1 MPEKGIKTY
10 PVLLAGGI
18 GSRLWPVSRELFP
31 KQLVNLAGDDSL
43 IQDTIKRL
51 SPLLDTDNVRIVC
64 GNDHYYEVLRHLE
77 EINVSSAGKVI
88 SEPCGRNTAP
98 AILLAVLT
106 ILKKEKDAVILVFP
120 SDHVISDQAGF
131 HESLR
136 KAVEL
141 ANMNK
146 VVTFGIKPNYP
157 ETGYGYIEGGKSVN
171 GNAFEVRRFVEKP
184 DEKTARHYLKAGNFY
199 WNSGMFAFK
208 ASVLLKEFQTYEP
221 GMLKGI
227 KKIVSQSD
235 KVPMDLY
242 DKIPNISIDYAIM
255 EKTKKGVVMPVDF
268 GWSDIGSWKS
278 LYDFLPKGKD
288 NNVVEGDVILQDTRN
303 SFIRSE
309 DRLVVTNSIE
319 NMVVVDTPD
328 TVFISSLEDSCNV
341 KSVVTKLKALG
352 RKEFKSHVTVYRPWG
367 TYTILEENNDSKIK
381 RIIVYPGAKLSLQMH
396 YHRSEH
402 WIVAQGTA
410 KITNGDKVIIL
421 KENESTFVPK
431 ATRHRLE
438 NPGRIPVHIIEVQM
452 GKYLEE
458 DDIVRFDDD
467 FGRDKEE
474 PRQKIVK
481 KAVEKPAKG
490 KAVKAKTSKAEKKG
504 K

>member
-1 MPEKGIKTY
+1 MPKKDIKTY
-10 PVLLAGGI
+10 PVLLAGGV

-43 IQDTIKRL
+43 MQNTIKRL
-51 SPLLDTDNVRIVC
+51 SPVLDTENVRIVC
-64 GNDHYYEVLRHLE
+64 GNDHYYEVLRHIE
-77 EINVSSAGKVI
+77 EINLPSGGKVI

-120 SDHVISDQAGF
+120 SDHIISDRNGF
-131 HESLR
+131 HESLK
-136 KAVEL
+136 KAVDL

-146 VVTFGIKPNYP
+146 IVTFGIKPNYP
-157 ETGYGYIEGGKSVN
+157 ETGYGYIEGGEGLK
-171 GNAFEVRRFVEKP
+171 GDAFAVKRFVEKP
-184 DEKTARHYLKAGNFY
+184 DEKTAEAYFKAGNFY

-208 ASVLLKEFQTYEP
+208 ASVLLKEFETYEP
-221 GMLKGI
+221 GILRGI
-227 KKIVSQSD
+227 RKIVSKGD
-235 KVPMDLY
+235 TVPYELY
-242 DKIPNISIDYAIM
+242 ESIPDISIDYAIM
-255 EKTKKGVVMPVDF
+255 EKTKKGVVLPVDF

-278 LYDFLPKGKD
+278 LYDFMPKAEN
-288 NNVVEGDVILQDTRN
+288 NNVIEGDVILQDTRN

-309 DRLVVTNSIE
+309 DRLVVTNSVE
-319 NMVVVDTPD
+319 NIVVVDTPD
-328 TVFISSLEDSCNV
+328 TVFVSSLEDSRNV
-341 KSVVTKLKALG
+341 KSVVSKLKKLD

-381 RIIVYPGAKLSLQMH
+381 RIVVYPGAKLSLQMH

-410 KITNGDKVIIL
+410 KITNGEQIIVL

-431 ATRHRLE
+431 ATIHRLE
-438 NPGRIPVHIIEVQM
+438 NPGRIPLHIIEVQM

-467 FGRDKEE
+467 FGRGKEQTE
-474 PRQKIVK
+474 PKKTVRKAGGKAAAEK
-481 KAVEKPAKG
+481 KAVKK
-490 KAVKAKTSKAEKKG
+490 KTVKKK
-504 K
+504 

>member
-1 MPEKGIKTY
+1 MPKEEVKIY

-51 SPLLDTDNVRIVC
+51 SPVLDIDNVRIVC
-64 GNDHYYEVLRHLE
+64 GDDHYYEVLRHLE
-77 EINVSSAGKVI
+77 EINVSSDGKVI

-98 AILLAVLT
+98 AILLAVLS
-106 ILKKEKDAVILVFP
+106 ILKNEKDAVILVFP
-120 SDHVISDQAGF
+120 SDHVISDQTEF
-131 HESLR
+131 HESLQ
-136 KAVEL
+136 KAVDL
-141 ANMNK
+141 ANMDK
-146 VVTFGIKPNYP
+146 IVTFGIKPNYP
-157 ETGYGYIEGGKSVN
+157 ETGYGYIEGGKSMY
-171 GNAFEVRRFVEKP
+171 GDSFAVRRFVEKP
-184 DEKTARHYLKAGNFY
+184 DEKTARRYLKAGNFF

-208 ASVLLKEFQTYEP
+208 ASVVIKEFQAYEP
-221 GMLKGI
+221 GILKGI
-227 KKIVSQSD
+227 KKIVSKGDS
-235 KVPMDLY
+235 VPFDLY
-242 DKIPNISIDYAIM
+242 EKIPDISIDYAIM
-255 EKTKKGVVMPVDF
+255 EKTKKGVVLPSDF

-288 NNVVEGDVILQDTRN
+288 NNVIEGDVILQDTRN
-303 SFIRSE
+303 SFVRSE
-309 DRLVVTNSIE
+309 NRLVVTNSIE
-319 NMVVVDTPD
+319 NIVIVDTPD
-328 TVFISSLEDSCNV
+328 TVFVSSLEESRNV
-341 KSVVTKLKALG
+341 KSVVNKLKKLG

-381 RIIVYPGAKLSLQMH
+381 RIVVYPGAKLSLQMH

-410 KITNGDKVIIL
+410 KITNGDQVFIL

-431 ATRHRLE
+431 TNRHRLE
-438 NPGRIPVHIIEVQM
+438 NPGSIPLHIIEVQM
-452 GKYLEE
+452 GKYLGE

-467 FGRDKEE
+467 FGRTVKA
-474 PRQKIVK
+474 KKKTAKKKVVKK
-481 KAVEKPAKG
+481 KAVKG
-490 KAVKAKTSKAEKKG
+490 KKKKG